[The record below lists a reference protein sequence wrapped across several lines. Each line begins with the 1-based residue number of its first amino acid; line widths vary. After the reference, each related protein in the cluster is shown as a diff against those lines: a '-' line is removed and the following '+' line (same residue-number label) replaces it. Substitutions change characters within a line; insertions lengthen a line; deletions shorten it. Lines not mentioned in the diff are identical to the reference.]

1 MADEK
6 MCLDEKLC
14 LVQNEIKA
22 PKNMYNKFG
31 GYYYRNAESIQ
42 SAAKPIL
49 KKYRCTLKVEDSIF
63 PVMMNNEE
71 RVYVK
76 AVATLSDWDS
86 DKVITAVAYAREEEH
101 RTKSTDAQ
109 VTGASSSYARKYAL
123 GGLFLLD
130 DMQDDDGK
138 DNTQHGREPEQEPKD
153 QPQES
158 PKPEEHEAQPKVNA
172 KMIYQLQKL
181 FGETGKKIDESLV
194 LYKVTK
200 LEDLTVNQ
208 GKHLYSF
215 LLNWKKNHAQQA

>member
-63 PVMMNNEE
+63 PVMMEHEE

-138 DNTQHGREPEQEPKD
+138 DNTQHGREPE
-153 QPQES
+153 
-158 PKPEEHEAQPKVNA
+158 EHEAQPKVNS
-172 KMIYQLQKL
+172 KMIYQLEQLLK
-181 FGETGKKIDESLV
+181 ETGKKADESLA

-208 GKHLYSF
+208 GKHLYSY
-215 LLNWKKNHAQQA
+215 LMNWKKNHAQQA